1 MHYSY
6 PYVKIPVYLIVL
18 QYAPRNA
25 KTGQSELIFPQINL
39 SIFNRMK
46 KILVVVLLVLLFV
59 GGLIGLKTFVLNLP
73 DTSPK
78 DVVREYLDNIN
89 EGNSSDNAQY
99 LLSSEEQTLNE
110 LQEERSHL
118 VSVFVEERINAD
130 EATVV

>member
-1 MHYSY
+1 
-6 PYVKIPVYLIVL
+6 
-18 QYAPRNA
+18 
-25 KTGQSELIFPQINL
+25 
-39 SIFNRMK
+39 MK